1 MRKSSTFVFDL
12 SRRKPLAACVAAIF
26 AVPAAYANSVFVTN
40 CNDSGV
46 GSLRD
51 AVASAMDSDTVD
63 MKGLTSASSG
73 CSASKITLTTGDVVV
88 NQNNL
93 TIDGPGMTNLTITAK
108 YSNGSIRHQYQNRIF
123 THNGTGLLSVQNV
136 SLSKGYVVSATGSA
150 RGGCIYSHLGNVSLY
165 KTGVYFCGAHTTSGI
180 AIGGAVYARGNLSL
194 KYSVISYN
202 SADGGS
208 GGAAVGGGLVNGGQ
222 FSAKYS
228 TISANTAAGSS
239 GHVTGTG
246 GGVYTAGGGHTVI
259 RGTTISGNA
268 SGNAV
273 GGIVLLGSTGTTAT
287 ITNSTISGNTATA
300 VPTGVVGGMYTDTPV
315 LNIYNSTIAFN
326 AASTGSAGFSPGV
339 ALSAG
344 SLGSTVRLS
353 STLIANNTYGSS
365 ATNNDLGVL
374 GSVTISGQN
383 NLIRV
388 SSASLPSG
396 TIAGQCPILGTLRF
410 NGGRTQTHALFSHS
424 PGIDQGNNT
433 LTLAQDQRGGPF
445 DSSPYPYPRVS
456 NGIADIG
463 AFELQQA
470 EIIFDA
476 NFEGCP

>member
-1 MRKSSTFVFDL
+1 MSALPSIFSST
-12 SRRKPLAACVAAIF
+12 RRKPLAACVAALF
-26 AVPAAYANSVFVTN
+26 AVSAPAAYANSVFVTN

-46 GSLRD
+46 GSLRA
-51 AVASAMDSDTVD
+51 AVAAAADSDTVD
-63 MKGLTSASSG
+63 MAGLTSASSG

-93 TIDGPGMTNLTITAK
+93 TIVGPGTTNLTITAK
-108 YSNGSIRHQYQNRIF
+108 YSNGSTFHQYQNRIF
-123 THNGTGLLSVQNV
+123 THNGTGILAVQNV
-136 SLSKGYVVSATGSA
+136 SLSKGYVVGSSAV
-150 RGGCIYSHLGNVSLY
+150 GGCILSTGSVALY
-165 KTGVYFCGAHTTSGI
+165 KAGLYFCSAHATSGL
-180 AIGGAVYARGNLSL
+180 AAGGAVYAGGNLSL
-194 KYSVISYN
+194 KYSFVSAN
-202 SADGGS
+202 TADGGS
-208 GGAAVGGGLVNGGQ
+208 SGIAIGGGLVNGGR

-228 TISANTAAGSS
+228 TISANTAGGSS

-246 GGVYTAGGGHTVI
+246 GGAYIAGGGDTII
-259 RGTTISGNA
+259 RGTTISGNT
-268 SGNAV
+268 SGNVV
-273 GGIVLLGSTGTTAT
+273 GGIVLFGGTGTTAT

-300 VPTGVVGGMYTDTPV
+300 APFGVVGGLYAVSPA

-326 AASTGSAGFSPGV
+326 AASTGSGVSPGV
-339 ALSAG
+339 LLSAG
-344 SLGSTVRLS
+344 SGVSTVKLS

-365 ATNNDLGVL
+365 ATDYDLSVA

-388 SSASLPSG
+388 SSASLPGG
-396 TIAGQCPILGTLRF
+396 TIVGSCPILGPLRF

-424 PGIDQGNNT
+424 PGVDQGNNT

-445 DSSPYPYPRVS
+445 DSTPYPYPRVS
-456 NGIADIG
+456 NGVADIG